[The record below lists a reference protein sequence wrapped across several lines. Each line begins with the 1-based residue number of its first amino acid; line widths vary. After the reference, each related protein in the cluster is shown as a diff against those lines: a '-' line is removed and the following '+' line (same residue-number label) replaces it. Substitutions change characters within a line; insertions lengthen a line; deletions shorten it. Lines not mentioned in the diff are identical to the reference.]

1 MKSRKSYDPRMHSAE
16 HVLNQTMDRMLGCG
30 RCFSAHI
37 EKKKSKCDYRF
48 GRALTGEETAEV
60 ERRVNAVIQ
69 ADLPVAERFLSRAEA
84 GRLFSLDRLPEEA
97 GETIRIVSIGD
108 YDACPCVGPH
118 VASTGQI
125 GAFRILS
132 ASHQEGVLR
141 LRFRLEPTAGPDPSL
156 AGPGATPAS

>member
-16 HVLNQTMDRMLGCG
+16 HILNQTMDRMLGCG

-48 GRALTGEETAEV
+48 GRTLTGEETAEI
-60 ERRVNAVIQ
+60 EGRVNAVIQ
-69 ADLPVAERFLSRAEA
+69 ADLPVTERFLSRVEAE
-84 GRLFSLDRLPEEA
+84 RLFRLDRLPEEA
-97 GETIRIVSIGD
+97 GESIRIVSIGD

-125 GAFRILS
+125 GAFRLLS

-141 LRFRLEPTAGPDPSL
+141 LRFKLEPTG
-156 AGPGATPAS
+156 GPGLSSTGPGVDPVS